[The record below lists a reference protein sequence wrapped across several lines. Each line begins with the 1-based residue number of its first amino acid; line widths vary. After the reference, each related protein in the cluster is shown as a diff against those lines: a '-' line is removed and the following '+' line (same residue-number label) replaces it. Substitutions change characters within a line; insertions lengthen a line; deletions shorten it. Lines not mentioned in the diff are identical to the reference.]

1 MYRDLI
7 DFIKKIYPNQNP
19 VQLHAPVFLGNEKK
33 YLNECI
39 DTTYVSYVGRF
50 VTQFEEMTAAF
61 TGSKYAVAVVNG
73 TAALQI
79 ALQLCG
85 VEYGDEVIT
94 QPLTFVAT
102 ANAIKHVGAEPIFV
116 DVDLDTMGLSPNSLM
131 EFLENNTFI
140 DGNYCINKITG
151 KKIKAVVPMHTFGH
165 PCKIDEI
172 VEVANMYKL
181 KVVEDSAESLG
192 SYYKGKHTGTFGL
205 AGILSYNGNKT
216 ITTGGGGMIITDDE
230 ELAKNAKHITTT
242 GKIPHKYE
250 YVHDIVAYNYRMT
263 NVNAAIG
270 VAQMEYIDKILEN
283 KRETA
288 LLYQE
293 FCENNGYMFFTEPN
307 YCKSNYWLNA
317 ILLKE
322 REEKNSFLD
331 FSNNNGVMCRPI
343 WRLMNKL
350 ESFNKCYCFNLNNS
364 TYFEDIL
371 VNLPSGFSDDANEK

>member
-1 MYRDLI
+1 MYNDLI
-7 DFIKKIYPNQNP
+7 EFIKKLYSNQNP

-61 TGSKYAVAVVNG
+61 TGAKYAVAVVNG

-79 ALQLCG
+79 ALQLSG

-94 QPLTFVAT
+94 QSLTFVAT
-102 ANAIKHVGAEPIFV
+102 ANAIKHAGAEPIFV
-116 DVDLDTMGLSPNSLM
+116 DVDIETMGLSPKSLL
-131 EFLENNTFI
+131 EFLENNTRI
-140 DGNYCINKITG
+140 EGKHCVNKISG
-151 KKIKAVVPMHTFGH
+151 KKIKVVVPMHTFGH

-172 VEVANMYKL
+172 VEIANKYNL

-192 SYYKGKHTGTFGL
+192 SYYKGKHTGTFGF

-216 ITTGGGGMIITDDE
+216 ITTGGGGMIMTDDE
-230 ELAKNAKHITTT
+230 ELAKKAKHITTT

-250 YVHDIVAYNYRMT
+250 YVHDVVAYNYRMT

-288 LLYQE
+288 LQYKE
-293 FCENNGYMFFTEPN
+293 FCENNGYQFFTEPKD
-307 YCKSNYWLNA
+307 CKSNFWLNA
-317 ILLKE
+317 IFFKD
-322 REEKNSFLD
+322 REERNSFLD
-331 FSNNNGVMCRPI
+331 LSNNKGIITRPI
-343 WRLMNKL
+343 WRLMSKL
-350 ESFNKCYCFNLNNS
+350 ESFINSYYSDLNNS
-364 TYFEDIL
+364 NYFEDIL
-371 VNLPSGFSDDANEK
+371 VNLPSGFRINE